1 MKAELLK
8 RPYISAL
15 RVITKPFDS
24 FEMIKEKE
32 YGAIWQPVIPV
43 FLFFL
48 ARIFT
53 LVFGGFLF
61 NKTDISDVNL
71 FLELIAVV
79 CIYLLFVFANK
90 NFCDLTDG
98 DGTTIEVALV
108 TSYALLPYSIISF
121 INLLLS
127 NVFVLREGSFMDI
140 LTVVGLLWSAM
151 IGLVGL
157 KSIHR
162 YSFGKTIVTVIITF
176 VFMALIAFLCALIF
190 LISQELII
198 FLTDIYTEIVF
209 RL

>member
-1 MKAELLK
+1 MKAELNN
-8 RPYISAL
+8 RPYISAF

-24 FEMIKEKE
+24 FEMIKEKG
-32 YGAIWQPVIPV
+32 YGALWQPVIPV
-43 FLFFL
+43 LLFFL
-48 ARIFT
+48 VRIFN

-71 FLELIAVV
+71 FVEFVAVV

-108 TSYALLPYSIISF
+108 TSYALIPYIIVSF

-127 NVFVLREGSFMDI
+127 NFFVLREASFMSI
-140 LTVVGLLWSAM
+140 LTVVGLLWSVV

-157 KSIHR
+157 KAVHR
-162 YSFGKTIVTVIITF
+162 YSFGKTVVTVLITF
-176 VFMALIAFLCALIF
+176 IFMALIAFLCALIF
-190 LISQELII
+190 LITQELII
-198 FLTDIYTEIVF
+198 FLSDIYTEIVF
-209 RL
+209 RM